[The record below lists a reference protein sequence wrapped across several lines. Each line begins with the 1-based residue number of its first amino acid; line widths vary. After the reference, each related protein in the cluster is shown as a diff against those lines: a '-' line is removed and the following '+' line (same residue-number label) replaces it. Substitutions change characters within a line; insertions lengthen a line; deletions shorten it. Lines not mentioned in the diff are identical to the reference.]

1 MLVVMGNT
9 MKEAKNHLAIYD
21 LKGSTVKRL
30 VKDNEIESARTTLK
44 DVNLLRDPVLQRQPF
59 YMQQ

>member
-1 MLVVMGNT
+1 

-44 DVNLLRDPVLQRQPF
+44 DVNLLRDPRNKLNWLNFRKSDIK
-59 YMQQ
+59 